1 MQNKE
6 KIKKETILSAFNN
19 DFPLLSKNGLK
30 EKALEYYEKNN
41 FPNLKDEGWRQTNL
55 SPIFGNV
62 YKEFLI
68 ETQLPDIEQFKMPGL
83 NANVLVFVNGFFSKK
98 DSKIISNTIKT
109 GSIKNLSEEYPEI
122 FKIHFESTALLSENN
137 FTALNTAF
145 AHDGC
150 FVYLEN
156 NQVISEPIHILNIS
170 TGKEPII
177 SQLRNLV
184 VTGINSEVEI
194 IETFHSLS
202 IEKSFVNAATEVI
215 IGKNSKVNWLR
226 LQNEE
231 PGANHMNHMKVVQ
244 KADSNFTCN
253 TITLSG
259 NLIRNNIHVK
269 LAEQGC
275 SGNLFGLY
283 LANEKQL
290 FDNYTFIEHAM
301 PHCESNQVYKGII
314 DDEASAVF
322 FGRVLVAKDAQK
334 TNANQSNK
342 NVLLSENAKINSKP
356 QLEIYADDVAC
367 SHGSTTG
374 QLDQEAMFYMQA
386 RGISGEKARAML
398 LFGFVSEVINKI
410 PNEAV
415 KEYVDNTVRIM
426 LEECQ

>member
-1 MQNKE
+1 MQSKEELNKE
-6 KIKKETILSAFNN
+6 KILSIFNN
-19 DFPLLSKNGLK
+19 EYPLLSENGIKK
-30 EKALEYYEKNN
+30 EAIEYYKKNN
-41 FPNLKDEGWRQTNL
+41 FPNIKDEGWRQTNL
-55 SPIFGNV
+55 SPIFVNA
-62 YKEFLI
+62 YKELLI
-68 ETQLPDIEQFKMPGL
+68 GTQLSDIEQFKIPGL

-98 DSKIISNTIKT
+98 DSKIISNNIKT
-109 GSIKNLSEEYPEI
+109 GSIKKFSDEYPEI
-122 FKIHFESTALLSENN
+122 FKIHFESTELLSENN

-156 NQVISEPIHILNIS
+156 NQVVSEPIHILNIS

-177 SQLRNLV
+177 SQVRNLV

-215 IGKNSKVNWLR
+215 VGKNSKVNWLR
-226 LQNEE
+226 FQNEAQD
-231 PGANHMNHMKVVQ
+231 ANHMNHMKVVQ

-253 TITLSG
+253 IITLTG

-269 LAEQGC
+269 LIEQGC
-275 SGNLFGLY
+275 SSNLSGLY
-283 LANEKQL
+283 LANKKQL
-290 FDNYTFIEHAM
+290 FDNYTFIEHAV

-342 NVLLSENAKINSKP
+342 NVLLSESAKINSKP

-386 RGISGEKARAML
+386 RGISKERARAML
-398 LFGFVSEVINKI
+398 LYGFVSEVINKI
-410 PNEAV
+410 SNEAV
-415 KEYVDNTVRIM
+415 KEYVDIAVKKL
-426 LEECQ
+426 LE